1 MTDAEFDAEVIDLVA
16 ETYAAIDMVEALHCC
31 TPQQWEAMQ
40 RLLRAIAGQL
50 AELTKPVYIN

>member
-1 MTDAEFDAEVIDLVA
+1 MTDAEFDAEVAALVA
-16 ETYAAIDMVEALHCC
+16 ETYAAIDMVDAITYA
-31 TPQQWEAMQ
+31 TPAQWEAMQ